1 MRRRDFIDG
10 ALGLGIVMTASMAS
24 VRGGNKEAAELIAR
38 AVKKG
43 TLRAATLEVRRKTFT
58 YRKAFGEAMSS
69 DTPFLIAS
77 ITKPMTAVGM
87 MVLAD
92 RGELSLGDP
101 VHKFISEFQDGDRKS
116 ITIQNLLTHT
126 SGLPDQLPENVEL
139 RKRQAPLE
147 EFVAR
152 AIKTPLLFK
161 PGTRVQYQSM
171 GFLLA
176 SEVAQRIT
184 KTPFPK
190 FLEQEV
196 FRPLGMGG
204 TALGLGQIA
213 LSDSPRSQVEHAEP
227 LYGGGTKDRGPQDTS
242 SWDWNSPYWRN
253 LATPWGGAHS
263 TAPDIAKMLDAF
275 LHPEGKVLK
284 PETAASMIVDQ
295 NQGLNEPWG
304 IGFSLK
310 PGQFGRECSPR
321 TFGHGGSTGT
331 IAWADPEADRVCVLL
346 TTLPARVSSESILR
360 PVCDVIS
367 RRDT

>member
-10 ALGLGIVMTASMAS
+10 ALGLGIVMTASRAGL
-24 VRGGNKEAAELIAR
+24 RGDNKEAADLILS
-38 AVKKG
+38 AVKRRK
-43 TLRAATLEVRRKTFT
+43 LRAASLEVRRNTFT
-58 YRKAFGEAMSS
+58 FRKAFGEAQSS

-92 RGELSLGDP
+92 RGELSLGDR
-101 VHKFISEFQDGDRKS
+101 VHKFIPEFQDGDRKS
-116 ITIQNLLTHT
+116 ITIKNLLTHT
-126 SGLPDQLPENVEL
+126 SGLPDQLPENIEL

-176 SEVAQRIT
+176 SEIAQRVT
-184 KTPFPK
+184 KIPFPK

-196 FRPLGMGG
+196 FQPLGMEN
-204 TALGLGQIA
+204 TALGLGRFDI
-213 LSDSPRSQVEHAEP
+213 SESPRSQVEHAEP
-227 LYGGGTKDRGPQDTS
+227 LYGGGGEDTT

-263 TAPDIAKMLDAF
+263 TGPDIARMLDAF
-275 LHPEGKVLK
+275 LHPDRNVLK
-284 PETAASMIVDQ
+284 AETAASMIVDQ

-310 PGQFGRECSPR
+310 PGQFGRESSPA

-331 IAWADPEADRVCVLL
+331 IAWADPDVDRVCVVL
-346 TTLPARVSSESILR
+346 TTLPSRVSKESILQ
-360 PVCDVIS
+360 PVCDLIS
-367 RRDT
+367 RRNT

>member
-10 ALGLGIVMTASMAS
+10 ALGLGIVMTASLGG
-24 VRGGNKEAAELIAR
+24 VRGSNRDAADLILR
-38 AVKKG
+38 AVKSGK
-43 TLRAATLEVRRKTFT
+43 LRAAVLEVRRQTTT
-58 YRKAFGEAMSS
+58 YRKAFGEAQSS
-69 DTPFLIAS
+69 DAPFLIAS

-101 VHKFISEFQDGDRKS
+101 VHKFIPEFQNGDRGS
-116 ITIQNLLTHT
+116 ITIKNLLTHT
-126 SGLPDQLPENVEL
+126 SGLPDQLPENIEL

-152 AIKTPLLFK
+152 AIKMPLLFK

-176 SEVAQRIT
+176 SEVARRIT

-190 FLEQEV
+190 FLDQEV
-196 FRPLGMGG
+196 FQPLGMGR
-204 TALGLGQIA
+204 TALGLGRFDI
-213 LSDSPRSQVEHAEP
+213 SESPRSQVEYAEP
-227 LYGGGTKDRGPQDTS
+227 LYGGGAEDTT

-263 TAPDIAKMLDAF
+263 TGPDVAKLLDAF
-275 LHPEGKVLK
+275 LHPEDNVLK

-304 IGFSLK
+304 IGFSLR
-310 PGQFGRECSPR
+310 PGQFGRESSPR

-331 IAWADPEADRVCVLL
+331 IAWADPERDRICVLL
-346 TTLPARVSSESILR
+346 TTLPARVSRESILK
-360 PVCDVIS
+360 PVSDLIS
-367 RRDT
+367 HSET

>member
-10 ALGLGIVMTASMAS
+10 ALGLGIVMTASKAGL
-24 VRGGNKEAAELIAR
+24 RGSNKEASELILS
-38 AVKKG
+38 AVKSGK
-43 TLRAATLEVRRKTFT
+43 LRAASLEVSRETFT
-58 YRKAFGEAMSS
+58 YRKAFGEAQSS

-77 ITKPMTAVGM
+77 ITKPMTAVGLM
-87 MVLAD
+87 LLAD
-92 RGELSLGDP
+92 RGELSLSDP
-101 VHKFISEFQDGDRKS
+101 VHKFIPEFQDGARKS
-116 ITIQNLLTHT
+116 VTIKNLLTHT
-126 SGLPDQLPENVEL
+126 SGLPDQLPENIEL

-147 EFVAR
+147 EFVSR
-152 AIKTPLLFK
+152 AITTPLLFK

-184 KTPFPK
+184 KTPFAK

-196 FRPLGMGG
+196 FQPLGMGR
-204 TALGLGQIA
+204 TALGLGRFSI
-213 LSDSPRSQVEHAEP
+213 SESPRSQVEHAEP
-227 LYGGGTKDRGPQDTS
+227 LYGGGGEETT

-263 TAPDIAKMLDAF
+263 TGRDIARMLDAF
-275 LHPEGKVLK
+275 LHPERNVLK

-304 IGFSLK
+304 IGFSLN
-310 PGQFGRECSPR
+310 PGQFGRESSPA

-331 IAWADPEADRVCVLL
+331 IAWADPDVDRVCVVL
-346 TTLPARVSSESILR
+346 TTLPARASKESILQ
-360 PVCDVIS
+360 PVCDLIS
-367 RRDT
+367 RRNT

>member
-10 ALGLGIVMTASMAS
+10 VLGLGIVMTASMANLQGDKKKA
-24 VRGGNKEAAELIAR
+24 VDLILR
-38 AVKKG
+38 AVKSGK
-43 TLRAATLEVRRKTFT
+43 LRAASLEVRRNTFT
-58 YRKAFGEAMSS
+58 FRKAFGEAQSS

-101 VHKFISEFQDGDRKS
+101 VRKFIPEFQDGDRKS
-116 ITIQNLLTHT
+116 ITIKNLLTHT
-126 SGLPDQLPENVEL
+126 SGLPDQLPENIEL

-176 SEVAQRIT
+176 SEIAQRIT

-196 FRPLGMGG
+196 FRPLEMGN
-204 TALGLGQIA
+204 TALGLGRFDI
-213 LSDSPRSQVEHAEP
+213 SESPRSQVEHAEP
-227 LYGGGTKDRGPQDTS
+227 LYGGGGEDTT

-263 TAPDIAKMLDAF
+263 TGRDIARMLDAF
-275 LHPEGKVLK
+275 LHPERNVLK

-310 PGQFGRECSPR
+310 PGQFGRESSLA

-331 IAWADPEADRVCVLL
+331 IAWADPDVDRVCVVL
-346 TTLPARVSSESILR
+346 TTLPARVSKESILQ
-360 PVCDVIS
+360 PVCDLIS
-367 RRDT
+367 RRNT